1 MHGIKLFEHKMEI
14 KIDGDNLIVEQNKYA
29 TNIVNAYIVCE
40 LDTWSTILSFYIKKL
55 LVGSD

>member
-1 MHGIKLFEHKMEI
+1 MEI

-40 LDTWSTILSFYIKKL
+40 LVTWSTILSFYIKKL